1 MEGETILSS
10 MMTHTFE
17 DNKEIV
23 NGPLSERGSALNP
36 PAGLYTSP
44 PPKKEK
50 FKTEQEKVDCYNKLK
65 RSGSRTLRLRGLPFS
80 AKKKD
85 IEDFFYP
92 LQLCTDNDAIIFGL
106 DKRNRPSGEAFVTFV
121 SNEEALKGLNYDHKY
136 MGERYIEIFGT
147 IDKEKKNKNN
157 AYNENSNRSLYLNGT
172 TQTMNPPLGRSYYPP
187 PTRNYMSRYPPSNG
201 YINHPSAPYPMNH
214 SLPYHYLHPNG
225 TMM

>member
-50 FKTEQEKVDCYNKLK
+50 FKTEQVFIFDTEEMEQEKVDCYNKLK

-80 AKKKD
+80 VCIPAV
-85 IEDFFYP
+85 I
-92 LQLCTDNDAIIFGL
+92 
-106 DKRNRPSGEAFVTFV
+106 
-121 SNEEALKGLNYDHKY
+121 
-136 MGERYIEIFGT
+136 
-147 IDKEKKNKNN
+147 
-157 AYNENSNRSLYLNGT
+157 
-172 TQTMNPPLGRSYYPP
+172 
-187 PTRNYMSRYPPSNG
+187 
-201 YINHPSAPYPMNH
+201 
-214 SLPYHYLHPNG
+214 
-225 TMM
+225 